1 MGFLRQEYWSGL
13 TFPSLVDHVLSKLS
27 TMTRLSWV
35 VLHGI
40 IHSFIELCKPL
51 HQDKAVIHHSF
62 LLPHNIPCMHVPHF
76 VYPFINWWISAL
88 FHLLADMN
96 NATINSFVQVS
107 VMMYVII
114 SYEYIA
120 RSWIARSYRSSVFN
134 LLINCHTVFQNIILH
149 SHQECKK
156 ILVLHILSNTF
167 IWLWPP

>member
-1 MGFLRQEYWSGL
+1 MFCQSSLPWTVCLGWCYMALLITSLSYASPFTKTRLWSIIPFCCHIILHVWMCHILFIHSSIDGFLR
-13 TFPSLVDHVLSKLS
+13 
-27 TMTRLSWV
+27 
-35 VLHGI
+35 
-40 IHSFIELCKPL
+40 C
-51 HQDKAVIHHSF
+51 
-62 LLPHNIPCMHVPHF
+62 
-76 VYPFINWWISAL
+76 
-88 FHLLADMN
+88 FHLLADMY